1 MHVIRVFFCTQIM
14 RRAVAPATIASHL
27 RQEMTNN
34 NVGKNARVV
43 TKMSETCK
51 TALKMYAE
59 MIGMN
64 MGDVLYEC
72 TRIHLHT
79 QAGCCNFIT
88 NMFKQ
93 LGIPLDKRAGK
104 PCFAHT
110 CLVCKHS
117 TACKTGRYDGVVE
130 LHDERLHL
138 VTAAGAAAL
147 NLIQAEAGQKCQ
159 EFPELMKQFS
169 VDKMKAEAA

>member
-1 MHVIRVFFCTQIM
+1 MLRLLLTQLGGLGGIF
-14 RRAVAPATIASHL
+14 L
-27 RQEMTNN
+27 TNN
-34 NVGKNARVV
+34 NIGKNARVV

-51 TALKMYAE
+51 KALKMYAE
-59 MIGMN
+59 MVGMN

-110 CLVCKHS
+110 CLVCKHA

-130 LHDERLHL
+130 LHDDRLHL
-138 VTAAGAAAL
+138 VTASGAAAL

-159 EFPELMKQFS
+159 EFPELLKQFS
-169 VDKMKAEAA
+169 VDKMKAQAV